1 MRFNFIKLNKPFLKE
16 NIESFIQLGRQ
27 IPLDYWTI
35 DNYIIDIHMKWN
47 YSMYIEFNNQIVGFM
62 IATRKLDAFYINR
75 IVVDKDFRGRKL
87 GDNLLREA
95 IQIGKGNNC
104 NKIALKVHKQNSVAL
119 KWYLKRLFLNSSKN
133 NDYLELELKIEL

>member
-1 MRFNFIKLNKPFLKE
+1 
-16 NIESFIQLGRQ
+16 
-27 IPLDYWTI
+27 
-35 DNYIIDIHMKWN
+35 
-47 YSMYIEFNNQIVGFM
+47 
-62 IATRKLDAFYINR
+62 LDAFYINR